1 MQYMKKNNTINII
14 IERSLIIINRNI
26 TMNITIKPNV
36 IIADRNYYNTY
47 ETSVLI
53 IDKTNIIIPIE

>member
-1 MQYMKKNNTINII
+1 MEINIIDILTVEPVMQYMKTNNTIKII

-36 IIADRNYYNTY
+36 IIADRNYYNKY
-47 ETSVLI
+47 N
-53 IDKTNIIIPIE
+53 K